1 MGTLGAMNKRILI
14 LSVAALLLQGCFLTK
29 VVTVPMRVG
38 GAIVSVVPVV
48 GNPIDETIDAAADE
62 IDTLPL

>member
-1 MGTLGAMNKRILI
+1 MNKKIVTVVLV
-14 LSVAALLLQGCFLTK
+14 SLLLQGCFLTK

-38 GAIVSVVPVV
+38 GAIVSAVPIV

-62 IDTLPL
+62 IDSLPL